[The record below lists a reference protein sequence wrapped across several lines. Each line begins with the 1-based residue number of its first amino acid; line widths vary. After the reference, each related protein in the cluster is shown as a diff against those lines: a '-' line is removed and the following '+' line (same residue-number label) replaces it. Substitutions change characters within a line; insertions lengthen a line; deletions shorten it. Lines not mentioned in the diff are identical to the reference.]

1 MLLAREYSRRLPG
14 FVVVFSCTVAVGVG
28 SFVVVICAVAAVVA
42 MVASVVGV
50 VIVGVSRR
58 FKSKERNK
66 IKYDMKTC
74 ETLKRVKLLFD

>member
-1 MLLAREYSRRLPG
+1 MYSRRLPG

-28 SFVVVICAVAAVVA
+28 LFVVVICAVAAVVA

-58 FKSKERNK
+58 
-66 IKYDMKTC
+66 
-74 ETLKRVKLLFD
+74 LKVKREIRLNTI

>member
-14 FVVVFSCTVAVGVG
+14 FVVVFSCRVAVGVG
-28 SFVVVICAVAAVVA
+28 AFVVVICAVAVVAA

-58 FKSKERNK
+58 
-66 IKYDMKTC
+66 
-74 ETLKRVKLLFD
+74 LKVKREIRLNTI

>member
-1 MLLAREYSRRLPG
+1 MFFRYNWMLLAREYSRRLPG

-28 SFVVVICAVAAVVA
+28 AFVVVICAVAVVAA

-58 FKSKERNK
+58 
-66 IKYDMKTC
+66 
-74 ETLKRVKLLFD
+74 LKVKREIRLNTI